1 MSDTETSSRRAE
13 ANRKNA
19 QKSTGPKTA
28 EGKARSR
35 FNAVKHGMRAATPVL
50 PGEDKAA
57 FDDRLERWTRNLA
70 PRDDVEQFLVKRA
83 VELSWQLERADRAV
97 ALSRP
102 SGEERITALLDE
114 VIALGRRLFWDPRGP
129 VGLYPQTT
137 ESDGM
142 LRQRSWNGQIDDP
155 DDPARLVNRLEST
168 AAGCGW
174 MLDRWAELK
183 EVLEAGLLWQAPDRL
198 KAVRLLGKQPLD
210 AATDWR
216 VMKLY
221 FSAGAMTPA
230 AKQDFHDLAD
240 EMFLEQKKIFVERVQ
255 GRLVPGVRPNDP
267 ESGKAALLELI
278 AEEEER
284 LEELL
289 AGHLERTEPTVG
301 ESFDAT
307 DAGERLRRYQA
318 SCDRGLLRVLEALR
332 KRQRDADRAKVSSSK
347 SAKPSKPDEKDQKD
361 QWRLIGRVL
370 DVMAEARAKQA
381 ATRAADP
388 LSSAG
393 ARTAAADVA
402 PRSAT
407 IEPNAAPAEAPAN
420 ATIEPNAPAPAAG
433 PAMSVLLTMIFA
445 LVVGLYGAVRT
456 KGEGGPVNEVVVTS
470 PDRATDPDRRSPA
483 AGLSRQRPAPE
494 SPPRRA
500 KSA

>member
-1 MSDTETSSRRAE
+1 MSDNETSSRRAE

-57 FDDRLERWTRNLA
+57 FDARLERWAKDLA

-83 VELSWQLERADRAV
+83 VELSWQLERADRAI
-97 ALSRP
+97 ALSRRP
-102 SGEERITALLDE
+102 AEERIAAVLDE
-114 VIALGRRLFWDPRGP
+114 VLALGRRLFWDPRGP
-129 VGLYPQTT
+129 VGLYPQIT

-142 LRQRSWNGQIDDP
+142 LRQPSWNGQIDDP

-174 MLDRWAELK
+174 MLDRWAELR

-230 AKQDFHDLAD
+230 AKQDFKDLAD
-240 EMFLEQKKIFVERVQ
+240 EMFTEQKKIFVERVQ

-284 LEELL
+284 LEALL
-289 AGHLERTEPTVG
+289 AEHLERTEPAVG

-318 SCDRGLLRVLEALR
+318 SCDRGLLRVLEAIR
-332 KRQRDADRAKVSSSK
+332 KRQREADRGKKEPSPKA
-347 SAKPSKPDEKDQKD
+347 AKPSKPDEKDQKD

-370 DVMAEARAKQA
+370 DVMAEARANRRRA
-381 ATRAADP
+381 GRPTRWP
-388 LSSAG
+388 RP
-393 ARTAAADVA
+393 ARWAPAPDVA
-402 PRSAT
+402 PRFAT
-407 IEPNAAPAEAPAN
+407 IEPNAAPAEAPAT
-420 ATIEPNAPAPAAG
+420 ATTEPKAPAPAAG
-433 PAMSVLLTMIFA
+433 PAFPAFVVMLLA
-445 LVVGLYGAVRT
+445 LVVGLSGAVLERSNPTGSGGRT
-456 KGEGGPVNEVVVTS
+456 EPAARAARRGVPDVTRS
-470 PDRATDPDRRSPA
+470 PDLDGSHGP
-483 AGLSRQRPAPE
+483 Q
-494 SPPRRA
+494 A
-500 KSA
+500 K

>member
-1 MSDTETSSRRAE
+1 MSDNETSSRRAE

-83 VELSWQLERADRAV
+83 VELSWQLERADRAI
-97 ALSRP
+97 ALSRKP
-102 SGEERITALLDE
+102 AEERIAAVLDE
-114 VIALGRRLFWDPRGP
+114 VLALGRRLFWDPRGP
-129 VGLYPQTT
+129 VGLYPQIT

-174 MLDRWAELK
+174 MLDRWAELR
-183 EVLEAGLLWQAPDRL
+183 EILEAGLLWQAPDRL

-230 AKQDFHDLAD
+230 AKQDFKDLAD
-240 EMFLEQKKIFVERVQ
+240 EMFTEQKKIFVERVQ

-278 AEEEER
+278 AKEEER
-284 LEELL
+284 LEALL
-289 AGHLERTEPTVG
+289 AEHLERTEPTVG

-318 SCDRGLLRVLEALR
+318 SCDRGLLRVLEAIR
-332 KRQRDADRAKVSSSK
+332 KRQREADRA
-347 SAKPSKPDEKDQKD
+347 AGF
-361 QWRLIGRVL
+361 LIKGREAGETGREGPEGPVEADRPGARRDGGGPREAGGEPGVRSDGL
-370 DVMAEARAKQA
+370 GRSEGHRRGRRAEAR
-381 ATRAADP
+381 DE
-388 LSSAG
+388 
-393 ARTAAADVA
+393 RTVML
-402 PRSAT
+402 RSGHPT
-407 IEPNAAPAEAPAN
+407 P
-420 ATIEPNAPAPAAG
+420 
-433 PAMSVLLTMIFA
+433 
-445 LVVGLYGAVRT
+445 
-456 KGEGGPVNEVVVTS
+456 
-470 PDRATDPDRRSPA
+470 
-483 AGLSRQRPAPE
+483 
-494 SPPRRA
+494 
-500 KSA
+500 